1 MILLALHPPYAD
13 PSTTI
18 VLDGAR
24 GEVGVVVQDDE
35 EDADD
40 VVAIVLKRSRVE
52 RRVWS
57 GTDRYVERCT
67 QCVMT
72 GRMHKVGSVVIDRD
86 VDRPSIYCTLFVRK
100 NKKRPT
106 VFNPS

>member
-18 VLDGAR
+18 VLDGVR
-24 GEVGVVVQDDE
+24 GAVGVVVLDDE
-35 EDADD
+35 EDAVD

-57 GTDRYVERCT
+57 GTDRRVERCT
-67 QCVMT
+67 LCVMT
-72 GRMHKVGSVVIDRD
+72 GRMHKVGSVVMAVD
-86 VDRPSIYCTLFVRK
+86 VDRPSIYCTLFVRES
-100 NKKRPT
+100 KKRPT
-106 VFNPS
+106 GFNPF